1 VTDPST
7 GPTNPPQLRP
17 EVTPRSQGLSELHL
31 EEVERTRT
39 FGVAIAF
46 LCFFVLAFVPLLGGE
61 TWLLIAVSLALV
73 TLGLASVLVVVLTR
87 WPRHYTAWV
96 FRAYGATAVIAS
108 VIITYTLGT
117 FSPTPLAVVL
127 GIAYFAQGHDR
138 LGSIVIP
145 TGAILGYFVLALLLT
160 LNLLTD
166 RGIFAGADTP
176 AAGRAFFTIVVPIVY
191 TVTMV
196 QGWANQRATVDLRRR
211 ALAASRAAA
220 LEAARFEEV
229 RQQLEVAV
237 KAGAQARGVWTG
249 HAAGSW
255 VLGGIIGRGATSEV
269 YAAAHE
275 GQELGAAVK
284 VLRDGLISESEL
296 QRRFA
301 IEGRALAALVHP
313 GIVRIHDVG
322 LVEGRAPY
330 IAMER
335 LVGQDL
341 TAYLRQHGSLGRRQS
356 IDLIRQVALALD
368 HAHSH
373 GIIHRDIKPQNLFRV
388 SGSPPRW
395 KVLDFGIAK
404 LTNQDVTQTGQGL
417 MGTPGYTAP
426 EQLEGAHVDP
436 RADVFSLGAVA
447 YRTLLGRPAFSG
459 DSSLAI
465 IHKVSFGRP
474 LRPLDVDP
482 SLPAQVDGVL
492 AIALSREP
500 GLRFASATELA
511 TCLAQA
517 MQGTLSETR
526 QRYAQSILSR
536 EPWATV
542 PPAPALPPKR

>member
-1 VTDPST
+1 MTDRDT
-7 GPTNPPQLRP
+7 GPTNPPARASVGMPRP
-17 EVTPRSQGLSELHL
+17 EGLSELHL

-46 LCFFVLAFVPLLGGE
+46 LCFFVLAFVPLLGGDL
-61 TWLLIAVSLALV
+61 WLLIAMSLALT
-73 TLGLASVLVVVLTR
+73 TLGVASVLVVVLTR

-108 VIITYTLGT
+108 VFITYYLGT

-145 TGAILGYFVLALLLT
+145 LGAILAYFVLALLLT
-160 LNLLTD
+160 LGLVPD
-166 RGIFAGADTP
+166 RGVIAGADAP
-176 AAGRAFFTIVVPIVY
+176 AAGRVFFTIVVPIVY

-196 QGWANQRATVDLRRR
+196 QGWANQRATVDLRLR
-211 ALAASRAAA
+211 ALAASRVAAI
-220 LEAARFEEV
+220 EAARFEEV

-237 KAGAQARGVWTG
+237 KAGVQARGVWTG
-249 HAAGSW
+249 HTAGPW

-275 GQELGAAVK
+275 SQERNAAVK
-284 VLRDGLISESEL
+284 VLREGLISESEL

-322 LVEGRAPY
+322 LVEERAPY
-330 IAMER
+330 IAMEH

-341 TAYLRQHGSLGRRQS
+341 TAHLRQHGSLGRRES
-356 IDLIRQVALALD
+356 VELVRQVALALD
-368 HAHSH
+368 HAHTH

-388 SGSPPRW
+388 SGSTPQW

-404 LTNQDVTQTGQGL
+404 LTNQDATQTGQGL

-426 EQLEGAHVDP
+426 EQLEGAPVDA

-465 IHKVSFGRP
+465 IHRVSFGRP
-474 LRPLDVDP
+474 LRPLAVDP
-482 SLPAQVDGVL
+482 TLPDQVDGVL

-500 GLRFASATELA
+500 GLRFASASELA
-511 TCLAQA
+511 TALAEA
-517 MQGTLSETR
+517 MKGTLSETR

-536 EPWATV
+536 EPWA
-542 PPAPALPPKR
+542 PMPAGPPKR

>member
-1 VTDPST
+1 VTDRGT
-7 GPTNPPQLRP
+7 GPTNPPARANVGMLQH
-17 EVTPRSQGLSELHL
+17 EEHSELHL

-39 FGVAIAF
+39 FGVVIAF
-46 LCFFVLAFVPLLGGE
+46 LCFFVLAFVPLLG
-61 TWLLIAVSLALV
+61 TDLWLLIAMALALT
-73 TLGLASVLVVVLTR
+73 TLGTASVLVVLLTR

-96 FRAYGATAVIAS
+96 FRSYGATAVIAS
-108 VIITYTLGT
+108 VLITYCLGT

-138 LGSIVIP
+138 LGSICIP
-145 TGAILGYFVLALLLT
+145 LGAILGYLFLALLLT

-166 RGIFAGADTP
+166 RGVIGGAEAP
-176 AAGRAFFTIVVPIVY
+176 PAGRVFFTIVVPIVY

-220 LEAARFEEV
+220 IEAARFDEV

-249 HAAGSW
+249 HTAGPW

-275 GQELGAAVK
+275 GQERNAAVK
-284 VLRDGLISESEL
+284 VLREGLISESEL

-322 LVEGRAPY
+322 LVEDRAPY
-330 IAMER
+330 IAMEH

-341 TAYLRQHGSLGRRQS
+341 TAHLRQHGALGRRES
-356 IDLIRQVALALD
+356 VELVRQVALALD
-368 HAHSH
+368 HAHTH

-388 SGSPPRW
+388 SGSMPRW
-395 KVLDFGIAK
+395 KILDFGIAK
-404 LTNQDVTQTGQGL
+404 LTNQDATQTGQGL

-426 EQLEGAHVDP
+426 EQLEGAKVDA

-474 LRPLDVDP
+474 LRPLAVDP
-482 SLPAQVDGVL
+482 SLPDQVDGVL

-500 GLRFASATELA
+500 GLRFASASELA
-511 TCLAQA
+511 TALAEA
-517 MQGTLSETR
+517 MKGTLSETR

-536 EPWATV
+536 EPWASM
-542 PPAPALPPKR
+542 PAHPPKR